1 MRHGRVIRV
10 EMMLMKEG
18 RKDNGLYIDEDEVLV
33 LVVVWA
39 TG

>member
-1 MRHGRVIRV
+1 
-10 EMMLMKEG
+10 MLMKEA
-18 RKDNGLYIDEDEVLV
+18 RKDNGLDIDEDAVLV